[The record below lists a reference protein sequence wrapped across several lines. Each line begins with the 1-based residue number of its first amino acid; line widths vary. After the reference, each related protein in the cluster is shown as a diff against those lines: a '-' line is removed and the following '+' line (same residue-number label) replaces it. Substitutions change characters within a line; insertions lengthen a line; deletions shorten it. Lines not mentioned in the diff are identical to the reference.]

1 MIGYFLQTLLVRT
14 YRYLL
19 LTFLSIMVGAFL
31 FGSLVALTRSVGA
44 YFLSEGRAITGGD
57 VVLSSS
63 RPIAEDTP
71 ALQQVI
77 ADGHIANREYSVQAV
92 FKSTTN
98 SRTSAASVRAVESG
112 FPLYGIVETS
122 PLPFSLDSDSGTAS
136 LYAEQIFLDTLQVS
150 VGDNVVLGESA
161 YRVRGV
167 INREPDG
174 VSTGVSFTPK
184 VIMLLSDFSRSGVD
198 LSQSRANYKLRIREN
213 PQKPFSE
220 TTLAALQTYAKENKI
235 RFDDSTDGPNSY
247 IRGLSSVTGFTGI
260 VLAIALFLVVVN
272 IIANLSYILTKF
284 RKTIALLKT
293 FGATSLQI
301 QIVYGILLGTIGAVA
316 GFLGSLL
323 GVLLA
328 NALLPL
334 FSAYIRSDIPSLSIL
349 PIAFFGGGVGCILI
363 LAAALPF
370 FQSLRG
376 VLPKQLLGPSSAM
389 SRTDIL
395 HSAIFYLP
403 IPVLLALFLYIL
415 SGKLSLVLYSVGGL
429 ILAFGVF
436 TALTYGI
443 MRLLANYRHHF
454 SFVISSSIS
463 SLVWRGTETL
473 IISASIMTAF
483 TGVFIVSTVEHN
495 IVANLDQNI
504 TSSTPALYLTDISQ
518 DQLGRVRE
526 ISGGSFQEYPIIRG
540 RILSVDGRDMTTSDD
555 PGITRE
561 FSMTYRDTLLPDET
575 ITAGVWHGSTKETG
589 SVSVD
594 GSFAEE
600 LGGVAIGDT
609 ITVFIQGITVEA
621 RVTSL
626 RDSERSSG
634 TPFFYLV
641 FSPDV
646 LKKFPANYFATVEV
660 EDSQLRV
667 IKDTLGS
674 EFPNIIPIETGRII
688 QTIEDIL
695 GKVILVVQV
704 VGIPSLL
711 LGLMLVIVMTSQS
724 LYERKS
730 DVLLLRAFGL
740 RKRGI
745 TWLFLV
751 EAATLILVA
760 STIAYGAAHLVAY
773 LLNTFLFNFEN
784 FSISLAPV
792 VVVAGVLI
800 VVSVFVTAITE
811 SITRESLKKLLSEK

>member
-1 MIGYFLQTLLVRT
+1 MIGYFLRTLFVRT

-31 FGSLVALTRSVGA
+31 FGSLVALTRSVGQ
-44 YFLSEGRAITGGD
+44 YFLSEGRTITGGD

-63 RPIAEDTP
+63 RPIELGVP
-71 ALQQVI
+71 IVQQVV
-77 ADGHIANREYSVQAV
+77 ADGHTLNQEYGVQAV
-92 FKSTTN
+92 FKSAAN
-98 SRTSAASVRAVESG
+98 DRTSAASIRAVESG
-112 FPLYGIVETS
+112 FPLYGTVETS
-122 PLPFSLDSDSGTAS
+122 PLPFSLADSSGS
-136 LYAEQIFLDTLQVS
+136 LYAEQTFLDTLQVA
-150 VGDNVVLGESA
+150 VGDSVVLGEAA
-161 YRVRGV
+161 YTVRGV
-167 INREPDG
+167 IDREPDG
-174 VSTGVSFTPK
+174 VSSGVSFTPK
-184 VIMLLSDFSRSGVD
+184 VIMLASDFERSGVD
-198 LSQSRANYKLRIREN
+198 LSQSRTNYKVRIREN
-213 PQKPFSE
+213 PEKPLSDA
-220 TTLAALQTYAKENKI
+220 TLSSLETYARENKI

-293 FGATSLQI
+293 FGATSRQI
-301 QIVYGILLGTIGAVA
+301 QIVYGLLLGAIGATA

-328 NALLPL
+328 NSLLPFFSEYIQSIIPSLALLPIGL
-334 FSAYIRSDIPSLSIL
+334 
-349 PIAFFGGGVGCILI
+349 FGGGVGCILI

-376 VLPKQLLGPSSAM
+376 VLPKQLLAPSGTM

-395 HSAIFYLP
+395 HSAVFYLP
-403 IPVLLALFLYIL
+403 IPLLLAMFLYIL
-415 SGKLSLVLYSVGGL
+415 SSKLSLVLYSVGGL
-429 ILAFGVF
+429 ILTFGVF
-436 TALTYGI
+436 ITLTYGI
-443 MRLLANYRHHF
+443 MEILAKYRHHF

-495 IVANLDQNI
+495 IVANLDQSI
-504 TSSTPALYLTDISQ
+504 AATTPALYLTDISQ

-526 ISGGSFQEYPIIRG
+526 VSGASFQEYPIIRG
-540 RILSVDGRDMTTSDD
+540 RILTVAGRDMTESED

-561 FSMTYRDTLLPDET
+561 FSMTYRDTLIPGEV
-575 ITAGVWHGSTKETG
+575 ITTGTWHGTKSETK

-594 GSFAEE
+594 RSFAEE
-600 LGGVAIGDT
+600 LGGVSIGDT
-609 ITVFIQGITVEA
+609 ITVFIQGLTVEA

-626 RDSERSSG
+626 RESERSNG

-646 LKKFPANYFATVEV
+646 LRTFPANYFATVEA
-660 EDSQLRV
+660 EDMQIRS
-667 IKDTLGS
+667 IKNTLGS
-674 EFPNIIPIETGRII
+674 EFPNIIPIETGKII
-688 QTIEDIL
+688 QTIEDVL

-704 VGIPSLL
+704 IGIPSLM
-711 LGLMLVIVMTSQS
+711 LGLMLILVMTSQS

-740 RKRGI
+740 RKRDI
-745 TWLFLV
+745 TGLFLV

-760 STIAYGAAHLVAY
+760 SIVAYAAAHLVAY
-773 LLNTFLFNFEN
+773 LLNVFLFDFED
-784 FSISLAPV
+784 FSLSLTPIAV
-792 VVVAGVLI
+792 VVGVLI
-800 VVSVFVTAITE
+800 VVGVFVVAITE

>member
-1 MIGYFLQTLLVRT
+1 MISYFLRTLFVRT

-63 RPIAEDTP
+63 RPIDQGAPLLAQAQTN
-71 ALQQVI
+71 
-77 ADGHIANREYSVQAV
+77 GHTLSTEYSVQAV
-92 FKSTTN
+92 FKSPKNT
-98 SRTSAASVRAVESG
+98 RTSAASVRAVETS
-112 FPLYGIVETS
+112 FPLYGVVETS
-122 PLPFSLDSDSGTAS
+122 PTPFALAEGANT
-136 LYAEQIFLDTLQVS
+136 LYAEATFLETLQVA
-150 VGDNVVLGESA
+150 VGDTVLLGETP
-161 YRVRGV
+161 YTVQGT
-167 INREPDG
+167 IEREPDG

-184 VIMLLSDFSRSGVD
+184 VIMLSSEFARSGVD

-213 PQKPFSE
+213 PEKPFSNTE
-220 TTLAALQTYAKENKI
+220 LTALETYARENKI
-235 RFDDSTDGPNSY
+235 RFDSSADGPNSF

-272 IIANLSYILTKF
+272 IVANLSYILTKF
-284 RKTIALLKT
+284 RKAIALLKT

-301 QIVYGILLGTIGAVA
+301 QVVYGLLLGAIGAAA
-316 GFLGSLL
+316 GFIGSLL
-323 GVLLA
+323 GVVLA

-334 FSAYIRSDIPSLSIL
+334 FSAYIQSTIPGLPVL

-376 VLPKQLLGPSSAM
+376 VLPKQLLSSDTAA
-389 SRTDIL
+389 SQGSLFRAALYYI
-395 HSAIFYLP
+395 P
-403 IPVLLALFLYIL
+403 IPLLLALFLYLL
-415 SGKLSLVLYSVGGL
+415 SGKASLVLYSVGGL

-436 TALTYGI
+436 LTLAYGI
-443 MRLLANYRHHF
+443 IQILARYRQHF
-454 SFVISSSIS
+454 SFIVSSSIS

-495 IVANLDQNI
+495 IVSNLSQNI
-504 TSSTPALYLTDISQ
+504 ATTTPALYLTDISQ
-518 DQLGRVRE
+518 DQLDRVAE
-526 ISGGSFQEYPIIRG
+526 VSGPSFQEYPIIRG

-561 FSMTYRDTLLPDET
+561 FGMTYRDTLLPEET
-575 ITAGVWHGSTKETG
+575 ITTGTWHGTTKETG

-600 LGGVAIGDT
+600 LGGVNIGDT

-626 RDSERSSG
+626 RDSQRSNG

-646 LKKFPANYFATVEV
+646 LKKFPANYFATVEAEGDQIRQV
-660 EDSQLRV
+660 
-667 IKDTLGS
+667 KDTLGN

-695 GKVILVVQV
+695 GQVILVVQV
-704 VGIPSLL
+704 IGIPSLL

-740 RKRGI
+740 RKRDI
-745 TWLFLV
+745 TGLFLV
-751 EAATLILVA
+751 EAAALILIA
-760 STIAYGAAHLVAY
+760 SSVAYGTAHLVAY
-773 LLNTFLFNFEN
+773 ILGVFLFEFDT
-784 FSISLAPV
+784 FTLSLTPL
-792 VVVAGVLI
+792 VVVAGVL
-800 VVSVFVTAITE
+800 VVVGVFVATISE
-811 SITRESLKKLLSEK
+811 SITRESLKKLLAEK